1 MSWNAPLPP
10 VLLPPML
17 PRKTLCCQ
25 FLPPVPG
32 AAPTYPCPAPA
43 LISTA
48 EEIMG
53 LLRQSYQ
60 GTDAAFTAG
69 WQGWGPGDTPN
80 PCHWQHVACN
90 AAGNVTSM

>member
-1 MSWNAPLPP
+1 
-10 VLLPPML
+10 
-17 PRKTLCCQ
+17 
-25 FLPPVPG
+25 
-32 AAPTYPCPAPA
+32 
-43 LISTA
+43 
-48 EEIMG
+48 MG